1 MIHFKRVS
9 KRDLPTLSPQAW
21 AIVIIATGQRDF
33 LAESV
38 LITSW
43 QDQSHKLHK
52 LHKLLAPWASAFF
65 LFLFLFPSSSSSSWF
80 CTDLCCCV
88 SGRARFSND
97 GPCCRNLAAVGNDSQ
112 RSRYE
117 LPLSLLISAT
127 EEWIGRSSSGE
138 DTSSRYSVGPRC
150 WTLRQSGNRSE

>member
-1 MIHFKRVS
+1 M
-9 KRDLPTLSPQAW
+9 
-21 AIVIIATGQRDF
+21 IIATGQRDF

-43 QDQSHKLHK
+43 QDRSHKLHEVVDVVAGARAWRTTK
-52 LHKLLAPWASAFF
+52 PQ
-65 LFLFLFPSSSSSSWF
+65 
-80 CTDLCCCV
+80 CTE
-88 SGRARFSND
+88 
-97 GPCCRNLAAVGNDSQ
+97 VGNDSQ

-150 WTLRQSGNRSE
+150 